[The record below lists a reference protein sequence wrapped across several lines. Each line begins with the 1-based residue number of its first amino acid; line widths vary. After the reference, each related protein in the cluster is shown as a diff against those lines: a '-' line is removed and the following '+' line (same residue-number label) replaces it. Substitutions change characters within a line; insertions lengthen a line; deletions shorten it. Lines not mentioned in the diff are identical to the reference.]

1 MSSTKRIKNGCT
13 ACGKMVGVFACRGCS
28 GNFCLSHTKDHR
40 DHLQR
45 SLNDIIHDYE
55 QIKRNLNGQTAEQRR
70 TSLVEQINEWEQESI
85 KKVRE
90 LAADVRQELEITVER
105 RTNNLKEKLDLLKQQ
120 FDKAQQDGGYY
131 ENDLK
136 EWSSKLTEL
145 QRTYIDQEILKI
157 DEESHSLP
165 LVSRISLNDYQPQ
178 SHHHRKQH
186 QNHIDGSNY
195 GEIVRSNYEQY
206 SQPEKEKINHQQQN
220 GVSSTSTKVEYAF
233 KLEGYQD
240 STSILFGIISESAA
254 DLKDE
259 NINPTFFG
267 WGSNDRVYFG
277 DRWQEKYDNYQTDF
291 QSDDICVLTIDSDQD
306 KISMKNERT
315 NAVHEL
321 RVNREKCA
329 FPWQVCVHLCNKIN

>member
-55 QIKRNLNGQTAEQRR
+55 QIKRNINGQTVEQRR
-70 TSLVEQINEWEQESI
+70 SSLVEQINEWEQESI

-90 LAADVRQELEITVER
+90 LAGDIRQELEITVQR
-105 RTNNLKEKLDLLKQQ
+105 RTDNLKEKLELLKQQ

-136 EWSSKLTEL
+136 EWTSKLNEL

-157 DEESHSLP
+157 DEDSHSLP
-165 LVSRISLNDYQPQ
+165 LVSRISLNDYQLQ
-178 SHHHRKQH
+178 SYHHRKQH
-186 QNHIDGSNY
+186 QNHIDGSDD
-195 GEIVRSNYEQY
+195 GEIVSSSYQRY
-206 SQPEKEKINHQQQN
+206 SQPEKEKVNHQQQN
-220 GVSSTSTKVEYAF
+220 VESAESKKVEYAF
-233 KLEGYQD
+233 KLEGYQN

-254 DLKDE
+254 DSEDE
-259 NINPTFFG
+259 NNNPTFFG
-267 WGSNDRVYFG
+267 WGSKDRVYFG
-277 DRWQEKYDNYQTDF
+277 DQSQENYDNYRTDF
-291 QSDDICVLTIDSDQD
+291 QSDDICVLTIDPDQD
-306 KISMKNERT
+306 KISMKNQRT

-329 FPWQVCVHLCNKIN
+329 LPWQVCVRLYNKIN